1 MISKEDIKKIEE
13 TSMIKFEGKEKQ
25 EIIKK
30 IEESL
35 SRIQC
40 LEEVDTED
48 VEPLYQVFDYNQK
61 LREDKYNEE
70 MALTRDEV
78 LQNTEE
84 KEYGYFKLLN
94 IMD

>member
-1 MISKEDIKKIEE
+1 MISKEDIKKLEE
-13 TSMIKFEGKEKQ
+13 TSMIRFEGKEKQ

-35 SRIQC
+35 SSIQS
-40 LEEVDTED
+40 LAEVDTED

-61 LREDKYNEE
+61 LREDIYNEE
-70 MALTRDEV
+70 MTLTRDEV

>member
-70 MALTRDEV
+70 MTLTRDEV

>member
-1 MISKEDIKKIEE
+1 MISKEDIKKLEE

-70 MALTRDEV
+70 MTLTRDEV